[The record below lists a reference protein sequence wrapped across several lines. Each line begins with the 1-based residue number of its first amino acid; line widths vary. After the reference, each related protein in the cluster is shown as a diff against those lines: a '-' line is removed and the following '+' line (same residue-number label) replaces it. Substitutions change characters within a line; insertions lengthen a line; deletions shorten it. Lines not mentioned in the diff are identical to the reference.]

1 MRYWQLFGLCGFTGL
16 LGFAPLAAQA
26 PEAKPAETVKK
37 EGLLPST
44 FVSHIVMDQRTDPTK
59 PMQGKRNV
67 TGKEHCL
74 ITESELNPTI
84 AIFSGSLPKAESN
97 ISNLVKSVKVLH
109 ETYKADDFNAFA
121 IFHVLKDDFATDV
134 NADKAAQTIQAW
146 GDGIKPA
153 GVVLG
158 LGSKGTDDKPTEPM
172 KAWALA
178 KTKDDAPPR
187 ERLQQLLA
195 ALLAKEGMSLEYQ
208 SDYTVTA
215 AEVFETGR
223 GSLS

>member
-1 MRYWQLFGLCGFTGL
+1 MRYGQLFGLCGFAGL
-16 LGFAPLAAQA
+16 LGFAPVAAQA
-26 PEAKPAETVKK
+26 PEAKPAETAKK

-74 ITESELNPTI
+74 VTESELNPTI
-84 AIFSGSLPKAESN
+84 AIFSGSLPKAEGN
-97 ISNLVKSVKVLH
+97 ISALVKSVKVLH
-109 ETYKADDFNAFA
+109 DTYKADDFNAFA

-172 KAWALA
+172 KAWKLAGEGVTVILYHRHKTVQRWDFATDEALNA
-178 KTKDDAPPR
+178 EALKKIEDA
-187 ERLQQLLA
+187 
-195 ALLAKEGMSLEYQ
+195 
-208 SDYTVTA
+208 TN
-215 AEVFETGR
+215 AEMKKK
-223 GSLS
+223 